1 LFERRNKTH
10 VPKKDTD
17 KGRNPIDR
25 RQFAYRRR
33 ELVPVMSLGLRTVD
47 ELIATG
53 KLKSVRV
60 GACRLV
66 TARQLET
73 FFAELEAAQSS
84 ESETK
89 VSNSRGRKKTPRA
102 E

>member
-1 LFERRNKTH
+1 MQRFGGVTPGNGN
-10 VPKKDTD
+10 VAKKNNTD
-17 KGRNPIDR
+17 KPVYK
-25 RQFAYRRR
+25 FAYRRHD
-33 ELVPVMSLGLRTVD
+33 LVPAMSLGLRTVD

-66 TARQLET
+66 TARQLEA
-73 FFAELEAAQSS
+73 FFAALEASQSS
-84 ESETK
+84 EPEAK
-89 VSNSRGRKKTPRA
+89 SRGRKPSPRN